1 MPSELYK
8 VLHVLGLFL
17 VFAAVGGALIQT
29 VLGGGNGR
37 ARRLTG
43 IAHGVGLLIV
53 LVSGFGALAKLGV
66 GFPAWVWLKLVIWIV
81 FGAVIVLIRR
91 QPALAGFLWWA
102 LPVLGAFAGYL
113 AIFKPF

>member
-1 MPSELYK
+1 MSLQLYK

-17 VFAAVGGALIQT
+17 VFAAVGGAIIQT
-29 VLGGGNGR
+29 VLGGNGR
-37 ARRLTG
+37 ARKLTG

-53 LVSGFGALAKLGV
+53 LVSGFGALAKLGL
-66 GFPAWVWLKLVIWIV
+66 GFPLWVVLKVVIWIV
-81 FGAVIVLIRR
+81 FGGVIVLIRK

-113 AIFKPF
+113 AIYKPF

>member
-1 MPSELYK
+1 MPPELYK

-17 VFAAVGGALIQT
+17 VFAAIGGAIVQT

-37 ARRLTG
+37 GRKLIA
-43 IAHGVGLLIV
+43 IAHGVGLVIV
-53 LVSGFGALAKLGV
+53 LVSGFGALAKLGL
-66 GFPAWVWLKLVIWIV
+66 GLPAWAWVKLVIWLV
-81 FGAVIVLIRR
+81 FGGVVVVIRK

-113 AIFKPF
+113 AIYKPF